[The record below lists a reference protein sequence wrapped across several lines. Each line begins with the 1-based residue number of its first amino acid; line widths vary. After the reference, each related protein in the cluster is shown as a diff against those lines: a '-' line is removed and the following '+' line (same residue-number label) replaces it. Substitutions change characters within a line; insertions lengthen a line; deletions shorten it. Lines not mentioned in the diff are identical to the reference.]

1 MKPHLIALD
10 LDGTTLNP
18 EGALSEQTVSTLQ
31 QLQKMGHK
39 VVIATG
45 RPDSISSQFYDQ
57 LQLTT
62 PLINFNGALIH
73 KPHQQWQ
80 NERQQTLT
88 IETALALRQLR
99 TAFPIKVMVAEG
111 KQLLIPDRGYQSIP
125 FLPDMPQPVHLLDEA
140 GLTTPPISVTMF
152 VEEQALD
159 ALGQAVHEQF
169 PSLEAT
175 TWGAWSGEFSA
186 LEVTATRATKSQAI
200 AYVSQYYQIPQA
212 RILAFGDDR
221 NDLDMLQFAGTGIAM
236 GNAKP
241 DVLAIADAVTTTNA
255 EDGVAQYLQQYFKI
269 K

>member
-1 MKPHLIALD
+1 
-10 LDGTTLNP
+10 
-18 EGALSEQTVSTLQ
+18 
-31 QLQKMGHK
+31 
-39 VVIATG
+39 
-45 RPDSISSQFYDQ
+45 
-57 LQLTT
+57 
-62 PLINFNGALIH
+62 
-73 KPHQQWQ
+73 
-80 NERQQTLT
+80 
-88 IETALALRQLR
+88 
-99 TAFPIKVMVAEG
+99 
-111 KQLLIPDRGYQSIP
+111 
-125 FLPDMPQPVHLLDEA
+125 MPQPVHLLDEA

-175 TWGAWSGEFSA
+175 TWGAWSGEFAA